1 MNSTNNKIIEKE
13 MLLSGNEAIA
23 RGAWEA
29 GILVAAAYPG
39 TPSTEILEN
48 IATYSDIDA
57 QWSVNEKVAYEVAY
71 GASMAGVRSLYASK
85 HVGLNVA
92 MDPLMTSVYMGVNSG
107 FIAIVADDPGLHSS
121 QNEQDTRWVGP
132 YGRIPVVEPCSPS
145 EAYRFIKESYN
156 LSEKFDT
163 PVLFRI
169 TTRVAHAKEV
179 VRVGERL
186 TMEPKPLAI
195 DIQKFV
201 MVPKFAAA
209 RHAIVEKNLASLAKF
224 AENSK
229 LNSIEK
235 GKGKIGFISSGVSY
249 LYVKESFPDA
259 PILKL
264 GLSYP
269 LPVKKITSFAKS
281 VKELYLIEEL
291 DPFLETSL
299 KALGIRFKTRHE
311 SFRLGELRPEY
322 IPQIVAGK
330 KKNDPPL
337 PARKPS
343 LCAGCPHHFVF
354 HVLKKFSVFI
364 SGDIGCYTLGAL
376 PPYLSVHSCICMG
389 GGITIAEGLKR
400 GNAAGKKIVGVVGDS
415 TFVHSGIT
423 GLINAAYN
431 RSKGVLL
438 VLDNSITAMTGGQE
452 NPASGF
458 TLKGEPT
465 FSVNLAT
472 LCKECGADT
481 VDVIDPTNHKGFEE
495 LLAKRLDEDR
505 LSVIIAKSPCKL
517 IKR

>member
-1 MNSTNNKIIEKE
+1 MKTSNTQK
-13 MLLSGNEAIA
+13 LFLSGNEALA

-29 GILVAAAYPG
+29 GLKVAAAYPG

-48 IATYSDIDA
+48 IGTYAEIDA

-92 MDPLMTSVYMGVNSG
+92 MDPLMTSVYMGVNGG
-107 FIAIVADDPGLHSS
+107 FVAVVADDPGLHSS
-121 QNEQDTRWVGP
+121 QNEQDTRWTGI
-132 YGRIPVVEPCSPS
+132 YGKLPVMEPCSPQ
-145 EAYRFIKESYN
+145 ETYDFIKEAFVI
-156 LSEKFDT
+156 SEKFDT

-169 TTRVAHAKEV
+169 TTRTAHAKEDV
-179 VRVGERL
+179 TVASRVEIQD
-186 TMEPKPLAI
+186 KPLAM
-195 DIQKFV
+195 DMQKYV

-209 RHAIVEKNLASLAKF
+209 RHVIVEKHLKDLAKF
-224 AENSK
+224 AETTK
-229 LNSIEK
+229 LNRIDK
-235 GKGKIGFISSGVSY
+235 GKGKTGFITSGVSY
-249 LYVKESFPDA
+249 LYIKDYYPDA
-259 PILKL
+259 PVLKL

-269 LPVKKITSFAKS
+269 LPEKKIRAFAKS
-281 VKELYLIEEL
+281 VKEIFVIEEL
-291 DPFLETSL
+291 DPVLENQL
-299 KALGIRFKTRHE
+299 LAMGIKIKVRHE

-343 LCAGCPHHFVF
+343 LCAGCSHHFVY
-354 HVLKKFSVFI
+354 HVLKKFDTFV

-389 GGITIAEGLKR
+389 GGFTIAEGLKR
-400 GNAAGKKIVGVVGDS
+400 GNLAGKKVVGVVGDS
-415 TFVHSGIT
+415 TFIHSGIT

-431 RSKGVLL
+431 KSKGVLL
-438 VLDNSITAMTGGQE
+438 ILDNTITAMTGGQE

-458 TLKGEPT
+458 TLKGEPAQMLD
-465 FSVNLAT
+465 LAAI
-472 LCKECGADT
+472 CRACGADV
-481 VDVIDPTNHKGFEE
+481 VDVIDPTKHHDFEA
-495 LLAKRLDEDR
+495 LLSKRLNENS
-505 LSVIIAKSPCKL
+505 LSVIIARSPCKL